1 MLQPTPES
9 TTLLMRSLI
18 YLANK
23 YPCEYFNQLFT
34 IRSTVRKSCSLHSG
48 SEVHSQTNPFTARV
62 VGTVWEPWS
71 MLMQL
76 IHKRSHRLV
85 SFNSGLSG
93 WSTASHVFFN
103 SLIAPFRTQWGGT
116 LSSVA
121 ELAHLVS
128 WLVGWVSLEAT
139 ESGYSTY
146 LFLRFIRLL
155 CVVCFPVPFT
165 ILSASFQWL
174 AAKTASEMTWTVMSQ
189 AFWIQLVHSV
199 KCKRQRPITY
209 SIAPKTANCSYTA
222 LYVTDRAGVQ
232 PIGRM
237 LV

>member
-1 MLQPTPES
+1 MRNYHTSSAWSEDHCNGFLYVNSHVACAWRIESRLWISFHDGPSKTRSSAYARILRIWSAMLQPTPES

-76 IHKRSHRLV
+76 IHKRAHRLV
-85 SFNSGLSG
+85 SFNSGLSR

-128 WLVGWVSLEAT
+128 WLVSWLSLVR
-139 ESGYSTY
+139 GDRIRVFYI
-146 LFLRFIRLL
+146 FL
-155 CVVCFPVPFT
+155 
-165 ILSASFQWL
+165 
-174 AAKTASEMTWTVMSQ
+174 
-189 AFWIQLVHSV
+189 
-199 KCKRQRPITY
+199 
-209 SIAPKTANCSYTA
+209 
-222 LYVTDRAGVQ
+222 
-232 PIGRM
+232 
-237 LV
+237 